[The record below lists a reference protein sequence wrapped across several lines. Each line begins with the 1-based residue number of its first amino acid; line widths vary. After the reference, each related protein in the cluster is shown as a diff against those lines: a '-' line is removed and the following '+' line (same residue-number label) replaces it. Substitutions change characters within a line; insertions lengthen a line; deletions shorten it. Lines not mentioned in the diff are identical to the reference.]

1 MTLRT
6 RPTYRKD
13 QAIKLLSTVHAVDPV
28 TQEPTETIVKRT
40 VFAAKKSVWMR
51 EHYTAAAFD
60 QRPEIVYVVW
70 QREYQGE
77 QQIEVGEGEAA
88 KVYQVIRSY
97 EPDRENVELICS
109 GPGPRARAR

>member
-1 MTLRT
+1 MART

-13 QAIKLLSTVHAVDPV
+13 QAIVLVSTAHDVNEE
-28 TQEPTETIVKRT
+28 TKEPTETIVRRT

-51 EHYTAAAFD
+51 EHYTAASFD

-77 QQIEVGEGEAA
+77 QQIEVGTGANLKE
-88 KVYQVIRSY
+88 YQVIRSY
-97 EPDRENVELICS
+97 EPDHENIELICS